1 MAQPSAL
8 FLYNGVFVLDLR
20 LPIAT
25 ALIRLSF
32 VTRAPAGTALNFSP
46 LCVAR
51 PRSRR
56 QASFLLHRWVVPLD
70 ERD

>member
-25 ALIRLSF
+25 ARIRLSF
-32 VTRAPAGTALNFSP
+32 VTRASLPLASPGRGPGSGEFPAAP
-46 LCVAR
+46 LGCA
-51 PRSRR
+51 
-56 QASFLLHRWVVPLD
+56 AG
-70 ERD
+70 

>member
-25 ALIRLSF
+25 ARIRLSPLRRPAA
-32 VTRAPAGTALNFSP
+32 VQAP
-46 LCVAR
+46 
-51 PRSRR
+51 
-56 QASFLLHRWVVPLD
+56 ASFLLHRWAVPLD